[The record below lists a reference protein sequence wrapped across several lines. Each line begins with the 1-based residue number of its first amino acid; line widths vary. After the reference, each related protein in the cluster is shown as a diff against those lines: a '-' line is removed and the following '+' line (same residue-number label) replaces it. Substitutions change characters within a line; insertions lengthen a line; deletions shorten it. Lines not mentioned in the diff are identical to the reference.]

1 MKSSKQYLKEIAKW
15 ITDEMKKF
23 GNPFT
28 VQVLKDRVVCNYFN
42 IMEKRNRVFVGYAN
56 GEGYFY
62 DPATGDGIART
73 EVK

>member
-1 MKSSKQYLKEIAKW
+1 MKSNKQYLKEIAKW

-28 VQVLKDRVVCNYFN
+28 VQVLKDRVVCHYFN
-42 IMEKRNRVFVGYAN
+42 TMEKRNRVFVGYAN